1 MSDHE
6 YRQRWQE
13 AQEEARRRQDE
24 HTRTMVVYLEAQVKA
39 LHQRCAEAWQI
50 ADEQKVV
57 IGGLIERLDKA
68 SAEFGKLKKSV
79 ASLGEGKLG
88 D

>member
-1 MSDHE
+1 MTDTE
-6 YRQRWQE
+6 DYQRRWHE

-39 LHQRCAEAWQI
+39 LHQRCAEAWQL

-68 SAEFGKLKKSV
+68 SIEFGKLKKLVSQGQ
-79 ASLGEGKLG
+79 LGE
-88 D
+88 